1 MLPTAQALVDF
12 DVLRELPPGER
23 YRQLSLLLMIAE
35 STGPEMIENMAP
47 DQPEESGV
55 RMGLEDYPSP
65 LARIV
70 DPQSMLNG
78 AAQMFRF
85 ADQNRDQIESD
96 LSEIEQNNPILV
108 SMIDKDELA
117 EDAIIIRSAIADSF
131 QYSTTPATDN
141 KTTLLQAYQNE
152 TLHQRNILEFNRFVR
167 KLDAVTDGAVEDLS
181 HKLDAYQRMADD
193 EIDSELV
200 RQRIEAA
207 ENMNQEARD
216 RYREQGYIRANTLYL
231 MLIPAVVSV
240 VVD

>member
-1 MLPTAQALVDF
+1 
-12 DVLRELPPGER
+12 
-23 YRQLSLLLMIAE
+23 
-35 STGPEMIENMAP
+35 MIENMVP
-47 DQPEESGV
+47 DQPEEGGL

-70 DPQSMLNG
+70 DPQSMLGG
-78 AAQMFRF
+78 AAQMFQF
-85 ADQNRDQIESD
+85 AHQNRAQIESD
-96 LSEIEQNNPILV
+96 LAEIELENPILV

-131 QYSTTPATDN
+131 QYSTTPATEN
-141 KTTLLQAYQNE
+141 KTVLLQAYQSE
-152 TLHQRNILEFNRFVR
+152 TLHQRNVLEFNRFVR
-167 KLDAVTDGAVEDLS
+167 KLDAVTDEAVEDLS
-181 HKLDAYQRMADD
+181 DKLDAYQRMADD